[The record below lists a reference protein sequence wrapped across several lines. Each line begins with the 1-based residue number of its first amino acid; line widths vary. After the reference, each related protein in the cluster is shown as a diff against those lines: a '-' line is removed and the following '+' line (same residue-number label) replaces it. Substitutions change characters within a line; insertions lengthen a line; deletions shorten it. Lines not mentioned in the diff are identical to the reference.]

1 MERLTAKQI
10 LESRVLIHSAGK
22 YTCKVTS
29 VNPYTDPETGNSR
42 TIVNFNAMTPYNASQ
57 ATKAFKEG
65 DYEASVGKGTSM
77 SASQLNG
84 QYIPSKGEIV
94 DIEVVDYV
102 TKDGE
107 NTIVVNTIVPRKAVA
122 AKAFSLSLEEEEV
135 ENPDPQLVG

>member
-1 MERLTAKQI
+1 MEKLTAKQI
-10 LESRVLIHSAGK
+10 LQSRVLISSAGK
-22 YTCKVTS
+22 YTVKVTS

-42 TIVNFNAMTPYNASQ
+42 TIINFNAMTPYNAGQ

-77 SASQLNG
+77 SASQLQG

-94 DIEVVDYV
+94 DIEVVDYT
-102 TKDGE
+102 TKDGD
-107 NTIVVNTIVPRKAVA
+107 NTFVVDTIVPRKAIA

-135 ENPDPQLVG
+135 ENPEAALVH